1 MSLKFTHKPNYFLYA
16 DLLIKY
22 IQGYVRKYP
31 EVNNAIFDLND
42 IYKLFTED
50 YASTTVNLAGILNIA
65 DEYTVETIN
74 GDCKVILNHR
84 IDVENHKL
92 LVDFNQVAL
101 EGLRQGNPLITPDPT
116 IQQ

>member
-31 EVNNAIFDLND
+31 EVNNAIFD
-42 IYKLFTED
+42 F
-50 YASTTVNLAGILNIA
+50 
-65 DEYTVETIN
+65 
-74 GDCKVILNHR
+74 KVILNHR

-92 LVDFNQVAL
+92 LVDFNQAAL